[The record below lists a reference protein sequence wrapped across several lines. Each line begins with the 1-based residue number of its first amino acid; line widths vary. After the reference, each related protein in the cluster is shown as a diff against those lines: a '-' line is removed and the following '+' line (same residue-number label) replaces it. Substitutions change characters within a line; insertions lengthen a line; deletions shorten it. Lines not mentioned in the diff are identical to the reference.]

1 MSWNDFIKAQ
11 EDNDG
16 VRFSWNVLP
25 HTRLEAQRLVV
36 PVGCFFTPLKE
47 KTDPN
52 TQAPPLHYDPVLCTR
67 QTCKAVLNPYCQV
80 DFRTK
85 SWNCPFCFQRNPF
98 PANYAMITEENLPP
112 ELVPQFT
119 TVEYTLA
126 RATTMPPIFLF
137 VVDTCVSNEELVA
150 LKESLQT
157 SLSLLPPESYVGLI
171 TFGRM
176 IQVHELGCQGI
187 SRSYVFKGTKEVSPR
202 QIQDILGMTLGRPQG
217 PGGQHPVQQTG
228 PAKGGAPA
236 MPGGAGAASVNKFLQ
251 PLKSCDMF
259 INDLIDDIQADPW
272 PVPQG
277 HRHQRA
283 TGTALSVAIGLIE
296 VCFPN
301 TGARVLTFL
310 GGACN
315 NGPGSVVG
323 EELKNPIRSW
333 HDIKED
339 NAKYMK
345 KAMKHYDSLTE
356 RAVKNGHVIDL
367 YSCALDQTGLHEMKN
382 LVNLTCGHVVMGD
395 SFESKL
401 FKQTLLRAFARDS
414 NGHLKM
420 GFNAIL
426 EVKTSKEMKIE
437 GALGCCSNQSIKNQC
452 VSDNELG
459 MGGTCQWKF
468 CSLTP
473 RTTLAVLFELAGQQ
487 GAQVPPGGRAFV
499 QFLTQYQHP
508 SGQKRIRVTTTCRQI
523 VDPVNQLPY
532 VAAGF
537 DQEAAAVLMARMTI
551 HRASNE
557 NDTPDAL
564 RWLDRN
570 LIRLCQKFGEYA
582 KEDPQSFRLAEQF
595 SLYPQFMFHLRRS
608 QFLQV
613 FNNSPDETSFY
624 RHTLMS
630 ENVMECT
637 TMIQP
642 ILFAYS
648 FNGPP
653 EPVLLDTSSI
663 VPDRI
668 LLMDDFFHVLIY
680 DGATVAQWKKA
691 GYHLDPN
698 YLTFKQLIEA
708 PIEDAKSI
716 LQDRFPMP
724 RYIETEHDA
733 SQARFLL
740 SKVNPSL
747 THNNPWGTEGG
758 APVFTDD
765 VSLQV
770 FMEHLKKLAVSSS
783 G

>member
-1 MSWNDFIKAQ
+1 MASWSDFIKSQ

-16 VRFSWNVLP
+16 VRFSWNVWP
-25 HTRLEAQRLVV
+25 HTRLEAQKLVV

-47 KTDPN
+47 RLDETNQP
-52 TQAPPLHYDPVLCTR
+52 PPLNYDPVMCTR
-67 QTCKAVLNPYCQV
+67 PTCKAILNPLCTV

-85 SWNCPFCFQRNPF
+85 TWGCPFCFQRNPF
-98 PANYAMITEENLPP
+98 PANYAMISEENLPP
-112 ELVPQFT
+112 ELIFPT
-119 TVEYTLA
+119 LEYTLT

-137 VVDTCVSNEELVA
+137 VVDTCVTKEELTS

-171 TFGRM
+171 TYGRM
-176 IQVHELGCQGI
+176 VQVHELGCQGI
-187 SRSYVFKGTKEVSPR
+187 SRAYVFKGTKDVTTK
-202 QIQDILGMTLGRPQG
+202 QIQDILGMTLGRP
-217 PGGQHPVQQTG
+217 H
-228 PAKGGAPA
+228 GAPPA
-236 MPGGAGAASVNKFLQ
+236 PSPAGPQMGAGGVPRPVPPHLAGQAASAAGAQATAHHAPPVNKFLQ
-251 PLKSCDMF
+251 PIKLCDMF
-259 INDLIDDIQADPW
+259 INDLIDEIQPDPW
-272 PVPQG
+272 P
-277 HRHQRA
+277 
-283 TGTALSVAIGLIE
+283 
-296 VCFPN
+296 F
-301 TGARVLTFL
+301 
-310 GGACN
+310 
-315 NGPGSVVG
+315 
-323 EELKNPIRSW
+323 
-333 HDIKED
+333 
-339 NAKYMK
+339 
-345 KAMKHYDSLTE
+345 YDSLSD
-356 RAVKNGHVIDL
+356 RAVKNGHIVDL

-382 LVNLTCGHVVMGD
+382 LVNLTCGHVVIGD

-401 FKQTLLRAFARDS
+401 FKQTLQRVFLRDT
-414 NGHLKM
+414 GGQLKM
-420 GFNAIL
+420 GFNGIL
-426 EVKTSKEMKIE
+426 EVKTSKELKIE
-437 GALGCCSNQSIKNQC
+437 GALGCCANQNVKNQC
-452 VSDNELG
+452 VSENEVGLG
-459 MGGTCQWKF
+459 GSCQWKF
-468 CSLTP
+468 CGLTP
-473 RTTLAVLFELAGQQ
+473 RTTIAILFELTGTAQPQQPVGQT
-487 GAQVPPGGRAFV
+487 GPPGRGFI

-508 SGQKRIRVTTTCRQI
+508 SGQKRIRVTTVFRQL
-523 VDPVNQLPY
+523 VDSTVQLPH

-537 DQEAAAVLMARMTI
+537 DQEAAAVLMARMAI
-551 HRASNE
+551 WRAANE

-564 RWLDRN
+564 RWIDRN

-582 KEDPQSFRLAEQF
+582 KDDPNSFRLAEQF
-595 SLYPQFMFHLRRS
+595 ALYPQFMFHLRRS

-624 RHTLMS
+624 RHVLMT

-663 VPDRI
+663 VHDRI

-680 DGATVAQWKKA
+680 DGATIAQWKKA
-691 GYHLDPN
+691 GYQNDPN
-698 YLTFKQLIEA
+698 YVTFKQLIEA
-708 PIEDAKSI
+708 PVEDAKSI

-724 RYIETEHDA
+724 RYIETEHEA

-770 FMEHLKKLAVSSS
+770 FMEHLKKLAVSSAS
-783 G
+783 